1 MKKAAAKLEQHVEV
15 KEEPKEAE
23 VHEEVKEVKDV
34 KEVKEVKEASS
45 APTKSVL
52 KKNGQYAAGKASPT
66 SEASV
71 GNKRSK
77 PQTLEDLLE
86 ETETA
91 IKLEKGEV
99 EIHPIGNVIGFSGNL
114 GAKRVQFNSQNNI
127 HEYEVQTPEESESV
141 SSNE

>member
-34 KEVKEVKEASS
+34 KEVKEVSS

-52 KKNGQYAAGKASPT
+52 KKNGQYATGKASPT

-71 GNKRSK
+71 GSKRSK

>member
-15 KEEPKEAE
+15 KEEPQEAE
-23 VHEEVKEVKDV
+23 ETEEVKEV
-34 KEVKEVKEASS
+34 SS

-71 GNKRSK
+71 GSKRSK
-77 PQTLEDLLE
+77 PQTLEDLLDE
-86 ETETA
+86 SETA

-99 EIHPIGNVIGFSGNL
+99 EIHPIGNVIGLNGNL
-114 GAKRVQFNSQNNI
+114 GSKRVQFNSQNNI

>member
-1 MKKAAAKLEQHVEV
+1 VKKAAAKLEQHVEV

-34 KEVKEVKEASS
+34 KEVKEVSS

-71 GNKRSK
+71 GSKRSK

>member
-23 VHEEVKEVKDV
+23 ETEEVKEV
-34 KEVKEVKEASS
+34 SS

-71 GNKRSK
+71 GSKRSK
-77 PQTLEDLLE
+77 PQTLEDLLDE
-86 ETETA
+86 SETA

-99 EIHPIGNVIGFSGNL
+99 EIHPIGNVIGLNGNL